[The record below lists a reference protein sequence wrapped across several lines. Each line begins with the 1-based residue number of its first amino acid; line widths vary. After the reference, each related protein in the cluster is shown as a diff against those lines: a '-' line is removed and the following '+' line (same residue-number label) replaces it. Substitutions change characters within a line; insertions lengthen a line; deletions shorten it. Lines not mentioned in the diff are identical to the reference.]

1 MIMTKNNLTEILFY
15 KYQANGNDFILIEQE
30 YDKNLFLLCNRHMS
44 IGADGI
50 LFVEVIDDS
59 INLRVMNADGSEA
72 YNCGNGLRCVARW
85 FFDNNILYSSIT
97 IKLSDAYYVAKK
109 NNNKILVTMNQCLV
123 KKYREFEKPNFSY
136 LAVFRADIKNLHLIW
151 IFDHKPDVEK
161 YLKNIEIICKD
172 FLLYNHSFVWMAD
185 EQVHSVVFERGV
197 GFTKSCGSAA
207 IASACAWFS
216 LNKES
221 TLQEIEICQ
230 PGGKIKVIAIIDQ
243 NDKSVFT
250 VMQIG
255 DAKKSFYGFIK

>member
-30 YDKNLFLLCNRHMS
+30 YDKNLFSLCNRHIS

-50 LFVEVIDDS
+50 LFVKVNKNIIS
-59 INLRVMNADGSEA
+59 LRVMNADGSEA

-97 IKLSDAYYVAKK
+97 IKLSDTCYVAKK
-109 NNNKILVTMNQCLV
+109 INNKILVTMNQCLIE
-123 KKYREFEKPNFSY
+123 KYTEFQKPNFPY
-136 LAVFRADIKNLHLIW
+136 LSVFRADIKNLHIIW
-151 IFDHKPDVEK
+151 IFNHKPDVEK

-172 FLLYNHSFVWMAD
+172 FLLYNHSFVWIAD
-185 EQVHSVVFERGV
+185 KQLYSIVFERGV

-207 IASACAWFS
+207 IASVCAWFS

-221 TLQEIEICQ
+221 EIEEIEIYQ
-230 PGGKIKVIAIIDQ
+230 PGGKIRVIAIIDK
-243 NDKSVFT
+243 NNNSVFNVT
-250 VMQIG
+250 QIG